1 MQKFDAVVIGG
12 GPGGYECAIRLSQ
25 NGLKTALVEKDELG
39 GTCLN
44 RGCIPTKALLHA
56 AELYHN
62 AKNAP
67 GYGVTVGDVAYD
79 YAAMVENSKAVSRKL
94 RDGVAFLEK
103 NHGVTVFK
111 SSAAIADRHTVK
123 LESGEELACDAIV
136 VATGSS
142 PARIPIPGTDLPGVL
157 DSTGLLNLRECP
169 KGIVIIGAGV
179 IGMEFATLYTQLGV
193 KVTVIEML
201 DRVLAPFDADVS
213 RFVESDLRGKGV
225 ELVLGARVNAIEEGL
240 RVSYEVAADGAKG
253 CAEGDVVLLAGGR
266 VPNSRGIGLEAIGV
280 RTDRRGYVEVDGL
293 CRTSAPGVYAIGDVN
308 GRMMLAH
315 VASAQGILVA
325 DHIAGKPVRQLNMN
339 RIPSCVY
346 YQPEISMVGLTEAQ
360 ARANGRD
367 VGTGTFSLTG
377 NGRALTMGAAA
388 GFAKLVYDKT
398 TDEILGFHMVGPCA
412 TELASEVAAVMAC
425 EGTVG
430 ELCDTVHPHPT
441 VSETVMEAAR
451 VCHNCCVNAPK
462 PRR

>member
-1 MQKFDAVVIGG
+1 MQKYDAVVIGG

-56 AELYHN
+56 AEIYYN
-62 AKNAP
+62 AKNGA
-67 GYGVTVGDVAYD
+67 GFGISAGELSFDYD
-79 YAAMVENSKAVSRKL
+79 AMVENSKAASKRL

-103 NHGVTVFK
+103 NHGVTVPK
-111 SSAAIADRHTVK
+111 ASAEIVDRHTVA
-123 LESGEELACDAIV
+123 LSDGESLQCDTIV

-142 PARIPIPGTDLPGVL
+142 PASIPVPGTNLPGVL
-157 DSTGLLNLRECP
+157 DSTDLLNLRQCP
-169 KGIVIIGAGV
+169 GSIVIIGAGV
-179 IGMEFATLYTQLGV
+179 IGVEFATLYARLGV
-193 KVTVIEML
+193 RVTMIEML
-201 DRVLAPFDADVS
+201 DHVLGPFDADVT
-213 RFVESDLRGKGV
+213 RFVESDLREKGV

-240 RVSYEVAADGAKG
+240 RVRYTLVKDNTEG
-253 CAEGDVVLLAGGR
+253 CAEGEKVLIAGGR
-266 VPNSRGIGLEAIGV
+266 VPNSRGIGLEAVGA
-280 RTDRRGYVEVDGL
+280 RTDRRGFVEVDGL
-293 CRTSAPGVYAIGDVN
+293 CRTSAPGIYAIGDVN

-339 RIPSCVY
+339 QIPSCVY
-346 YQPEISMVGLTEAQ
+346 ASPEISMVGMTEAQ
-360 ARANGRD
+360 ARDQGRD

-377 NGRALTMGAAA
+377 NGRALTMGEAK
-388 GFAKLVYDKT
+388 GFAKLVFDKA
-398 TDEILGFHMVGPCA
+398 TDEILGFHMVGPSA
-412 TELASEVAAVMAC
+412 TELASEVAAIMGC

-430 ELCDTVHPHPT
+430 ELCETVHPHPT
-441 VSETVMEAAR
+441 VSEVVMETAR

-462 PRR
+462 ARR